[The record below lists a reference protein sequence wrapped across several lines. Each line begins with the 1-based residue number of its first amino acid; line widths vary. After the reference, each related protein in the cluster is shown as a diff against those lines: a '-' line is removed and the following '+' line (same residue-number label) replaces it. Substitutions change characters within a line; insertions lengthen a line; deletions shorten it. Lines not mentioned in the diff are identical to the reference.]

1 MATRRAN
8 HAATAPPATAKRG
21 RLSER
26 AWSDVLRAARI
37 ARAEG
42 VALRVHGIE
51 IYNKRKPQKLKNK
64 VLRQEQKK
72 PTETVAP
79 TLPSTANGVKV
90 ASLRSS
96 RPSSY
101 ALDTLQGRTFYSCR
115 RSTRAR
121 ESPFSRYD
129 IPLHPGGPLCRW
141 EHDPYL
147 NHSASNALEPFLV
160 RLQKVVCKTRDN
172 MGVKTRVGFVHS
184 AGHPSH
190 PTSEVRS
197 RPPRPRMPAIWR

>member
-8 HAATAPPATAKRG
+8 HAATASPATAKRG

-64 VLRQEQKK
+64 VLRREQKK

-90 ASLRSS
+90 ASLRFS
-96 RPSSY
+96 
-101 ALDTLQGRTFYSCR
+101 TFFI
-115 RSTRAR
+115 RA
-121 ESPFSRYD
+121 
-129 IPLHPGGPLCRW
+129 
-141 EHDPYL
+141 
-147 NHSASNALEPFLV
+147 
-160 RLQKVVCKTRDN
+160 
-172 MGVKTRVGFVHS
+172 
-184 AGHPSH
+184 
-190 PTSEVRS
+190 
-197 RPPRPRMPAIWR
+197 

>member
-51 IYNKRKPQKLKNK
+51 IYNKRKPLKLKNK
-64 VLRQEQKK
+64 VCVAPGAEK

-101 ALDTLQGRTFYSCR
+101 ALDTLQGL
-115 RSTRAR
+115 
-121 ESPFSRYD
+121 D
-129 IPLHPGGPLCRW
+129 VL
-141 EHDPYL
+141 
-147 NHSASNALEPFLV
+147 
-160 RLQKVVCKTRDN
+160 
-172 MGVKTRVGFVHS
+172 FV
-184 AGHPSH
+184 
-190 PTSEVRS
+190 
-197 RPPRPRMPAIWR
+197 

>member
-8 HAATAPPATAKRG
+8 HAATASPATAKRG

-64 VLRQEQKK
+64 VLRREQKK

-96 RPSSY
+96 RPSS
-101 ALDTLQGRTFYSCR
+101 DTLQGL
-115 RSTRAR
+115 
-121 ESPFSRYD
+121 D
-129 IPLHPGGPLCRW
+129 VL
-141 EHDPYL
+141 
-147 NHSASNALEPFLV
+147 
-160 RLQKVVCKTRDN
+160 
-172 MGVKTRVGFVHS
+172 FV
-184 AGHPSH
+184 
-190 PTSEVRS
+190 
-197 RPPRPRMPAIWR
+197 